1 MTASHGEY
9 SHSIWVTT
17 LLLSPCWSELQITL
31 CITGTHKVVITL
43 TSESKPKWIQ
53 EETHSVIS
61 GFLTTPILLLQA
73 PDTENWILGH
83 QPDGTQ
89 GQKAPDHH
97 PVPIPDLPLHH
108 PLRGCFHLPIS
119 VTVNHTHADNPKST
133 NIQMKR
139 SQGSLTPKTLHLHF
153 YPNSLL
159 HSSIPLNHT
168 LITKLPFPT
177 VNNHFYSLTL
187 FLPSS

>member
-53 EETHSVIS
+53 EETHNVIS

-83 QPDGTQ
+83 QADIQKTESSRSSASTIPDFPLLILLWGCF
-89 GQKAPDHH
+89 PF
-97 PVPIPDLPLHH
+97 PIP
-108 PLRGCFHLPIS
+108 
-119 VTVNHTHADNPKST
+119 VTVNHKHA
-133 NIQMKR
+133 
-139 SQGSLTPKTLHLHF
+139 G
-153 YPNSLL
+153 
-159 HSSIPLNHT
+159 PLNPTSPEQRDHRV
-168 LITKLPFPT
+168 LWLPRHYTFTSTPTPFFTQVFPWT
-177 VNNHFYSLTL
+177 ILSS
-187 FLPSS
+187 PSSLFPL